1 MSDHGR
7 TVFSVTTTAAT
18 VRRRAWT
25 VGAVTLS
32 LFCTFMAAGLAGTS
46 GIPVW
51 NVALGVVLNMAA
63 AIALMWRHDKPWV
76 VLAMAVIG
84 PLFFA
89 TDATAALIALYAVG
103 VFARGRT
110 LVGAAVAVYL
120 ACAISLVYDAGR
132 RRDYSVLT
140 IGARHVEGTPPPT
153 WSLPWWLPWLVAAVL
168 VAVVLGLSQLRR
180 TKSDLVVAVQSRDQA
195 TAQSQRM
202 HEDMLIQQE
211 RSRIARDMHD
221 TLAAGLSRI
230 SLLAGG
236 LQVGSNDGPEKISN
250 TSALIRST
258 AHESL
263 DELKR
268 IIGVLRGSDTG
279 VEDAGRRSIAGIGD
293 LVDAARSAGC
303 RVTLVQDTHPGVVG
317 DLTSHTAYRIVQ
329 EALTNSQK
337 HAPNSPLHI
346 TVGGA
351 DTDGIS
357 LTVRNHT
364 STTAQPGP
372 GSRTG
377 LAGLAEQAHNAGGW
391 VRWTAIGGEFIVTAW
406 LPWYS

>member
-1 MSDHGR
+1 M
-7 TVFSVTTTAAT
+7 TTATT

-32 LFCTFMAAGLAGTS
+32 LFCTFMTVGLAGAS
-46 GIPVW
+46 GTPVW
-51 NVALGVVLNMAA
+51 NVALGFVLNVAA
-63 AIALMWRHDKPWV
+63 AIALIWRHDKPWL
-76 VLAMAVIG
+76 VLAMAVAG

-89 TDATAALIALYAVG
+89 TDATAALIALHAVG
-103 VFARGRT
+103 AVAGGRR
-110 LVGAAVAVYL
+110 LGGAAAAVYL
-120 ACAISLVYDAGR
+120 ACAVSLTYDASR

-140 IGARHVEGTPPPT
+140 IGVKQVDGDPPPT
-153 WSLPWWLPWLVAAVL
+153 WSLPWWLPLLVAAVL

-180 TKSDLVVAVQSRDQA
+180 TKTDLDVAVQSRDKA

-250 TSALIRST
+250 TSALIRAT
-258 AHESL
+258 AHDSL

-268 IIGVLRGSDTG
+268 IIGVLRGSETG
-279 VEDAGRRSIAGIGD
+279 GADAGRRSLAGIGD

-303 RVTLVQDTHPGVVG
+303 RVTLVQDIHPGVVG

-337 HAPNSPLHI
+337 HAPGAPLHI
-346 TVGGA
+346 TVSGA
-351 DTDGIS
+351 DTNGIS
-357 LTVRNHT
+357 LTVRNHVPAT
-364 STTAQPGP
+364 MKPGP
-372 GSRTG
+372 GSRSG
-377 LAGLAEQAHNAGGW
+377 LLGLTEQAHTAGGW
-391 VRWTAIGGEFIVTAW
+391 VRWDMTGGEFVVTAW